1 MHINDDKLG
10 DETYQ
15 QGLSIN
21 RDKNQDK
28 IKKRPVK
35 AGRAK
40 TNPSK
45 KCDIDLT
52 FRDLAKK
59 NYLKPRMYQ
68 YYGPGM

>member
-10 DETYQ
+10 DEIYQ

-45 KCDIDLT
+45 K
-52 FRDLAKK
+52 
-59 NYLKPRMYQ
+59 M
-68 YYGPGM
+68 